1 MEAHN
6 THNTHNTQK
15 NEPEVSQAVD
25 LARNYSKISV
35 EDMCYFLND
44 RVDLARNESYFD
56 GYDPDEFSGSEMYE
70 FLKFKTDNF
79 DIIKFQLVIDEIRL
93 FTPLFYKIVDDD
105 IINEESYN
113 LEWNTDDKLHDYIER
128 ILELN
133 DGLFLHCEQIKQFSL
148 LAEKI
153 YNELQKVDDQAI
165 NKLKKVDDQATTLKA
180 VTKDKHIVRMKMIYT
195 YLKDN
200 KYIDCPENDFLY
212 WFGLFEAKRPPKK
225 MKWLKADSK
234 LKNIIHHICGKSGEK
249 YIRTAFIFNNG
260 YITTNYK
267 KDYVGS
273 ELFHEIQSYLF
284 HAVTKI

>member
-6 THNTHNTQK
+6 TQHTKNTDPGVNPGV
-15 NEPEVSQAVD
+15 NPEVSQAVD

-113 LEWNTDDKLHDYIER
+113 SEWNTDDKLHDYIER
-128 ILELN
+128 TLELN

-148 LAEKI
+148 LAEELYQSINDTSAPDTATIEPPPPEMNLSKLDDLFILKI
-153 YNELQKVDDQAI
+153 TEKQKA
-165 NKLKKVDDQATTLKA
+165 
-180 VTKDKHIVRMKMIYT
+180 R
-195 YLKDN
+195 
-200 KYIDCPENDFLY
+200 
-212 WFGLFEAKRPPKK
+212 
-225 MKWLKADSK
+225 LKAD
-234 LKNIIHHICGKSGEK
+234 IE
-249 YIRTAFIFNNG
+249 TFIS
-260 YITTNYK
+260 TYK
-267 KDYVGS
+267 KKQIVALASILYDLLHVNIKRDHSFKSWLKMFCEIVGK
-273 ELFHEIQSYLF
+273 EIPTAKENQVKEEIKAMKNTYYYLF
-284 HAVTKI
+284 PD

>member
-1 MEAHN
+1 MEAR
-6 THNTHNTQK
+6 NTQHTK
-15 NEPEVSQAVD
+15 STDPGVSQGVGLNGLD
-25 LARNYSKISV
+25 YSKINV
-35 EDMCYFLND
+35 QDMCYFLND
-44 RVDLARNESYFD
+44 RVDLARKESYFD
-56 GYDPDEFSGSEMYE
+56 GYDPDEFPGSEMYE

-79 DIIKFQLVIDEIRL
+79 DKIKFQLVIDEIRL

-105 IINEESYN
+105 IINEECYN

-153 YNELQKVDDQAI
+153 YNELQGGSNAPAI
-165 NKLKKVDDQATTLKA
+165 EELQKVDDQATTLKA
-180 VTKDKHIVRMKMIYT
+180 VTKDKHIVRMRMIYT
-195 YLKDN
+195 YLKDK

-212 WFGLFEAKRPPKK
+212 WFGLSEADKTPKK
-225 MKWLKADSK
+225 IKWLNADSK

-249 YIRTAFIFNNG
+249 YIRKAFIFNNR
-260 YITTNYK
+260 YTSTNYK
-267 KDYVGS
+267 KNYVGS
-273 ELFHEIQSYLF
+273 ELFHKIESYLS